1 MPTDISIQQ
10 AGTWPTYRL
19 TLTRGADPLPLAGVT
34 ATLYATHTRYSGWQI
49 RQPMTVEDAAAGQL
63 LCAFDPED
71 TVHPGTY
78 NVQVRILW
86 GDGSGTTLPAAGYF
100 QMEIGPALE
109 PEDAPPEPLRVYER
123 VGSTLVLKAVIDA
136 YEAIEWTRR
145 WRAPGSWQAVIS
157 RYATGAEE
165 LREGRYVSLPRRG
178 QHLVGIIESIEG
190 QMTDEGEISESW
202 TVTGRDLGAILQG
215 RICLHGTSSGTGY
228 DEQIDVVGET
238 AMRHYVEV
246 NAVNPTDPN
255 RAIPGLDLMLV
266 DQGRGGKVKVR
277 ARFQGLAEI
286 LESIALQSGLGWD
299 VIYSFDTDEILFDV
313 LEGADRSAEILLSPR
328 LGNCLIAGYRA
339 CLSDAPTLAVVAGQG
354 EAADRE
360 IVEVGAAAGWDRR
373 EVFVDARD
381 LDATYALIARGEEK
395 LAEVGETTTLEVE
408 YIPTP
413 TYRYMTDFDLGDIV
427 SAEYPGVATMQAR
440 IVAVTEQYP
449 SGRIVLGLGKEWPDL
464 VSLLRTVKR
473 DNAEMR
479 R

>member
-1 MPTDISIQQ
+1 MPTDITITQ

-19 TLTRGADPLPLAGVT
+19 TLSRGADPLPLAGVT
-34 ATLYATHTRYSGWQI
+34 ATLYAIHARYSGWEI

-63 LCAFDPED
+63 LCAFGPED

-78 NVQVRILW
+78 NVQVRLFW
-86 GDGSGTTLPAAGYF
+86 ADGTSTTLPASGQY
-100 QMEIGPALE
+100 QMEIGPALAA
-109 PEDAPPEPLRVYER
+109 EDAPPEPLRVYER
-123 VGSTLVLKAVIDA
+123 SGGVLTLLGVIDA

-145 WRAPGSWQAVIS
+145 WRSPGSWQAVIS
-157 RYATGAEE
+157 RYATGTEE

-202 TVTGRDLGAILQG
+202 TVTGRSLGAILQG
-215 RICLHGTSSGTGY
+215 RICLHGTDAGTGY

-238 AMRHYVEV
+238 AMRHYVDV
-246 NAVNPTDPN
+246 NAVTPTDPD

-266 DQGRGGKVKVR
+266 DQGRGGTVQVR
-277 ARFQGLAEI
+277 ARFQGLPEI
-286 LESIALQSGLGWD
+286 LESIALQTGLGWD
-299 VIYSFDTDEILFDV
+299 VIYSFDTDEFLFDV
-313 LEGADRSAEILLSPR
+313 LEGTDRSAEVLLSPR
-328 LGNCLIAGYRA
+328 LGNCLVSGYRA

-354 EAADRE
+354 EAELRE
-360 IVEVGAAAGWDRR
+360 IVEVGTATGWDRR

-381 LDATYALIARGEEK
+381 LDATDALIARGEER

-464 VSLLRTVKR
+464 ISLVRAMRKE
-473 DNAEMR
+473 NAEMR

>member
-1 MPTDISIQQ
+1 MAVDIVIQQ
-10 AGTWPTYRL
+10 AGTWPLYRL
-19 TLTRGADPLPLAGVT
+19 TLTRGADPLPLAGAT
-34 ATLYATHTRYSGWQI
+34 ATLHARHTRYPGWEI

-63 LCAFDPED
+63 LCAFDPAD
-71 TVHPGTY
+71 TVHPGLY
-78 NVQVRILW
+78 NVQVRLFW
-86 GDGSGTTLPAAGYF
+86 ADGTSTTLPASGQY

-109 PEDAPPEPLRVYER
+109 AEDAPPEPLRVYER
-123 VGSTLVLKAVIDA
+123 SGSTLMLKAVIDA

-202 TVTGRDLGAILQG
+202 TVAGRDLGAILQG
-215 RICLHGTSSGTGY
+215 RICLHGTDAGTGY

-238 AMRHYVEV
+238 AMRHYVDV
-246 NAVNPTDPN
+246 NAVTPTDPD

-266 DQGRGGKVKVR
+266 DQGRGGTVQVR
-277 ARFQGLAEI
+277 ARFQGLLEI
-286 LESIALQSGLGWD
+286 LESIALQTGLGWD
-299 VIYSFDTDEILFDV
+299 VIYSFDTDEFLFDV
-313 LEGADRSAEILLSPR
+313 LEGTDRSAEVLLSPR

-354 EAADRE
+354 EAELRE
-360 IVEVGAAAGWDRR
+360 VVEVGTATGWDRR
-373 EVFVDARD
+373 EVFIDARD
-381 LDATYALIARGEEK
+381 LDDPAALTARGEER

-408 YIPTP
+408 YHPTP

-427 SAEYPGVATMQAR
+427 SAEYPGVCTMQAR

-464 VSLLRTVKR
+464 VSLLRTVRR